1 MPTATT
7 AYWRSC
13 VPSLPACAADRV
25 TDDSVRALGAADDS
39 AHAAALSEW
48 SLYVLETAQGRLYT
62 GISTDVA
69 RRLSEHEGGK
79 RGARA
84 LRGKGPLTLC
94 YQQVVGDRSRAL
106 KLEYRVKQL
115 SVAAKRRL
123 IAGEL
128 ALDSLLGES

>member
-1 MPTATT
+1 
-7 AYWRSC
+7 
-13 VPSLPACAADRV
+13 V
-25 TDDSVRALGAADDS
+25 TDDSTVAGRAVDTTQADGTAHVAAV
-39 AHAAALSEW
+39 SEW
-48 SLYVLETAQGRLYT
+48 SLYVLETAQGHLYT

-69 RRLSEHEGGK
+69 RRLSEHDGGK

-123 IAGEL
+123 IVGDMT
-128 ALDSLLGES
+128 LDSLLGET

>member
-1 MPTATT
+1 
-7 AYWRSC
+7 RFKE
-13 VPSLPACAADRV
+13 
-25 TDDSVRALGAADDS
+25 
-39 AHAAALSEW
+39 H
-48 SLYVLETAQGRLYT
+48 
-62 GISTDVA
+62 
-69 RRLSEHEGGK
+69 HEGV
-79 RGARA
+79 RGAKA

-128 ALDSLLGES
+128 ALDSLLD

>member
-1 MPTATT
+1 MACDTAT
-7 AYWRSC
+7 
-13 VPSLPACAADRV
+13 ADEM
-25 TDDSVRALGAADDS
+25 TEGSVHVES
-39 AHAAALSEW
+39 VSEW
-48 SLYVLETAQGRLYT
+48 SLYVLQTGQGRLYT

-69 RRLSEHEGGK
+69 RRLSEHQGGK

-115 SVAAKRRL
+115 SVKAKRQL

-128 ALDSLLGES
+128 ALDSLLD

>member
-7 AYWRSC
+7 ACWRSC

-25 TDDSVRALGAADDS
+25 TDD
-39 AHAAALSEW
+39 SEW

-84 LRGKGPLTLC
+84 LRGKAPLTLC

-123 IAGEL
+123 IAGVMT
-128 ALDSLLGES
+128 LDSLLGET